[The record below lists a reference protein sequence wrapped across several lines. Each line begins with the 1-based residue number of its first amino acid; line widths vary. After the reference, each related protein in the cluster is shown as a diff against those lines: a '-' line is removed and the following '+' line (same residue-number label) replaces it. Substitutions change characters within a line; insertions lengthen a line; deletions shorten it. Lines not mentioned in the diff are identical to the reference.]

1 MDVTFFES
9 QPHFIHTYLQGE
21 IGGMEDKLSG
31 IFPRNGEIGG
41 GVLPQPVNVPNVSTS
56 NTSSSPTVQD
66 ISAPE
71 FSDSAPT
78 LPIVP
83 NVPAINSSNESAS
96 EHKKFQQTPNEELI
110 IENLPTEI
118 PANELEIQFKEKEHM
133 LPANTSKLKVYSRKG
148 KSTTSSH
155 IQSSNVESCN
165 ENTHSSVYNDLYW
178 PIALRK
184 GTGKCTQHPISKL
197 TSLHHLSSTYSAF
210 ITQMSSVEI
219 PNTIQEALRDDN

>member
-1 MDVTFFES
+1 
-9 QPHFIHTYLQGE
+9 
-21 IGGMEDKLSG
+21 MEDKLSG
-31 IFPRNGEIGG
+31 IFPRNCENGE

-66 ISAPE
+66 VSSLKFSYFASIIPIVQNVSASE

-118 PANELEIQFKEKEHM
+118 PANELEIQFKEREHM
-133 LPANTSKLKVYSRKG
+133 LPENTSKLKVYSRKG